1 MEAST
6 GPLLK
11 VYYENCPGCKQDRKN
26 EVRRGVPYREFFF
39 IWIVTLCS
47 ALPVASLFPFLYFMV
62 CATKLG
68 SAFMIGRVLTSL
80 FWGIVADRYGRKPV
94 IVISIISIIIFNTMF
109 GLSTSYW
116 MALVS
121 RLLLGCFSGLLGP
134 IRAYASEVCHKEYQ
148 ALGLSLV
155 SSSRGIGLIVGPA
168 IGGFFAQ
175 IFSLWAV
182 SNKTYGGL
190 SFSSQEVG
198 EVLAISGLNLLV
210 YQLFLYPCFEKY
222 LGPISS
228 SRAAAIFSIPLLT
241 SYPFMSKLS
250 GLKLF
255 FVVNCASLLKNAIS
269 VTITTGFNILQ
280 NNAVPQHQRGAA
292 NGISVTALS
301 LSKAVAP
308 ATAGVLFSWAQK
320 RQQASFLSV
329 TSPRLQHH
337 RLVSETTSRRSS
349 HLQSLVKG
357 DSDPIQRGVREEMGN
372 VNGRDGVEDG
382 GDEDASVRS
391 RSDAD
396 PGSTHVRRVRSVD
409 SVESWPPESPGRSR
423 SPLMFAPQVTI
434 ALLLLTVFGAVCFLF
449 LHGCFDASSF
459 RVNAIFLCEYIM
471 RFRHLTSGNDARL
484 GYERTTVIIWG
495 GHCNLSYL
503 KVPVPPLPGA
513 VDAPPV
519 FNQLWMNE
527 PDQLSDGPI
536 EKGIPTL
543 ITWNRGGNVVLVEG
557 SWDNWTSRK
566 HLQRSGKDHA
576 ILMVLPSGVYRYK
589 FIVDGQL
596 KYIPDLPFVS
606 DEMGN
611 ITNLLDVHDY
621 VPENVESISEF
632 DLPPSPDSSYSWSLT
647 DEDFAKEPPLV
658 PSQLHL
664 TVLGMQNTDEEASPK
679 PQHVVLNHL
688 FIEKGSSSQSMVAL
702 GLSHR
707 FQSKYVTVVLYKP
720 VRRGVL
726 SLKQDSLTE
735 RAFPHHSALG
745 KRTLVTVCASS
756 YPDGKDGIGPE
767 AAPSEGSQEAVSV
780 ENLPLESKLQ
790 MRLEQ
795 KLKMKLAKKIWL
807 RRKRLLRKRRMRKKG
822 RWPPSK
828 MKKLKNV

>member
-1 MEAST
+1 MEANT

-26 EVRRGVPYREFFF
+26 EVRRGVPYREFFY

-47 ALPVASLFPFLYFMV
+47 ALPVASLFPFLYFMTQDLHV
-62 CATKLG
+62 AKREEDIGFYAGFVG
-68 SAFMIGRVLTSL
+68 SAFMIGRVLTSV

-94 IVISIISIIIFNTMF
+94 IVISIISVILFNTMF

-121 RLLLGCFSGLLGP
+121 RLLLGCFNGLLGP
-134 IRAYASEVCHKEYQ
+134 IRAYASEVCRKEYQ

-155 SSSRGIGLIVGPA
+155 SSTRGIGLIVGPA

-175 IFSLWAV
+175 PAKKYPNIFSIKSLFGRFPYFLPCFCISLIATGALVACFWLPETLHMHDKWEIEDLEDSLIRCETKKYNDEIEGTMLASKQSLIKNRPLMSAIIVYCAFALQDTAYAEIFSLWAV

-198 EVLAISGLNLLV
+198 EVLAISGLSLLV

-228 SRAAAIFSIPLLT
+228 LRAAAIFSIPLLT

-255 FVVNCASLLKNAIS
+255 FVVNCASLLKSAIS

-280 NNAVPQHQRGAA
+280 NNAVSQHQRGAQM
-292 NGISVTALS
+292 VFLS
-301 LSKAVAP
+301 LHC
-308 ATAGVLFSWAQK
+308 LFPK
-320 RQQASFLSV
+320 
-329 TSPRLQHH
+329 
-337 RLVSETTSRRSS
+337 
-349 HLQSLVKG
+349 
-357 DSDPIQRGVREEMGN
+357 
-372 VNGRDGVEDG
+372 
-382 GDEDASVRS
+382 
-391 RSDAD
+391 
-396 PGSTHVRRVRSVD
+396 
-409 SVESWPPESPGRSR
+409 
-423 SPLMFAPQVTI
+423 
-434 ALLLLTVFGAVCFLF
+434 LLLQQPQGLYF
-449 LHGCFDASSF
+449 HGHKS
-459 RVNAIFLCEYIM
+459 VN
-471 RFRHLTSGNDARL
+471 RL
-484 GYERTTVIIWG
+484 P
-495 GHCNLSYL
+495 SYQ
-503 KVPVPPLPGA
+503 VPVPPLHGA
-513 VDAPPV
+513 ADAPPV

-527 PDQLSDGPI
+527 PDQLSDGPL

-557 SWDNWTSRK
+557 SWDDWTSRK

-720 VRRGVL
+720 VRR
-726 SLKQDSLTE
+726 
-735 RAFPHHSALG
+735 
-745 KRTLVTVCASS
+745 
-756 YPDGKDGIGPE
+756 
-767 AAPSEGSQEAVSV
+767 
-780 ENLPLESKLQ
+780 
-790 MRLEQ
+790 
-795 KLKMKLAKKIWL
+795 
-807 RRKRLLRKRRMRKKG
+807 
-822 RWPPSK
+822 
-828 MKKLKNV
+828 

>member
-1 MEAST
+1 MRTAPDASRT
-6 GPLLK
+6 GRTRSAEEFLTGNSSTYGSSRCAPT
-11 VYYENCPGCKQDRKN
+11 QDLHVAK
-26 EVRRGVPYREFFF
+26 REED
-39 IWIVTLCS
+39 
-47 ALPVASLFPFLYFMV
+47 
-62 CATKLG
+62 
-68 SAFMIGRVLTSL
+68 IGFYAGFV
-80 FWGIVADRYGRKPV
+80 DRYGRKPV
-94 IVISIISIIIFNTMF
+94 IVISIISVILFNTMF

-121 RLLLGCFSGLLGP
+121 RLLLGCFNGLLGP
-134 IRAYASEVCHKEYQ
+134 IRAYASEVCRKEYQ

-155 SSSRGIGLIVGPA
+155 SSTRGIGLIVGPA

-175 IFSLWAV
+175 PAKKYPNIFSIKSLFGRFPYFLPCFCISLIATGALVACFWLPETLHMHDKWEIEDLEDSLIRCETKKYNDEIEGTMLASKQSLIKNRPLMSAIIVYCAFALQDTAYAEIFSLWAV

-198 EVLAISGLNLLV
+198 EVLAISGLSLLV

-228 SRAAAIFSIPLLT
+228 LRAAAIFSIPLLT

-255 FVVNCASLLKNAIS
+255 FVVNCASLLKSAIS

-280 NNAVPQHQRGAA
+280 NNAVSQHQRGAQM
-292 NGISVTALS
+292 VFLS
-301 LSKAVAP
+301 LHC
-308 ATAGVLFSWAQK
+308 LFPK
-320 RQQASFLSV
+320 
-329 TSPRLQHH
+329 
-337 RLVSETTSRRSS
+337 
-349 HLQSLVKG
+349 
-357 DSDPIQRGVREEMGN
+357 
-372 VNGRDGVEDG
+372 
-382 GDEDASVRS
+382 
-391 RSDAD
+391 
-396 PGSTHVRRVRSVD
+396 
-409 SVESWPPESPGRSR
+409 
-423 SPLMFAPQVTI
+423 
-434 ALLLLTVFGAVCFLF
+434 LLLQQPQGLYF
-449 LHGCFDASSF
+449 HGHKS
-459 RVNAIFLCEYIM
+459 VN
-471 RFRHLTSGNDARL
+471 RL
-484 GYERTTVIIWG
+484 P
-495 GHCNLSYL
+495 SYQ
-503 KVPVPPLPGA
+503 VPVPPLHGA
-513 VDAPPV
+513 ADAPPV

-527 PDQLSDGPI
+527 PDQLSDGPL

-557 SWDNWTSRK
+557 SWDDWTSRK

-720 VRRGVL
+720 VRR
-726 SLKQDSLTE
+726 
-735 RAFPHHSALG
+735 
-745 KRTLVTVCASS
+745 
-756 YPDGKDGIGPE
+756 
-767 AAPSEGSQEAVSV
+767 
-780 ENLPLESKLQ
+780 
-790 MRLEQ
+790 
-795 KLKMKLAKKIWL
+795 
-807 RRKRLLRKRRMRKKG
+807 
-822 RWPPSK
+822 
-828 MKKLKNV
+828 

>member
-1 MEAST
+1 MEANT

-26 EVRRGVPYREFFF
+26 EVRRGVPYREFFY

-47 ALPVASLFPFLYFMV
+47 ALPVASLFPFLYFMTQDLHV
-62 CATKLG
+62 AKREED
-68 SAFMIGRVLTSL
+68 IGFYAGFV
-80 FWGIVADRYGRKPV
+80 DRYGRKPV
-94 IVISIISIIIFNTMF
+94 IVISIISVILFNTMF

-121 RLLLGCFSGLLGP
+121 RLLLGCFNGLLGP
-134 IRAYASEVCHKEYQ
+134 IRAYASEVCRKEYQ

-155 SSSRGIGLIVGPA
+155 SSTRGIGLIVGPA

-175 IFSLWAV
+175 PAKKYPNIFSIKSLFGRFPYFLPCFCISLIATGALVACFWLPETLHMHDKWEIEDLEDSLIRCETKKYNDEIEGTMLASKQSLIKNRPLMSAIIVYCAFALQDTAYAEIFSLWAV

-198 EVLAISGLNLLV
+198 EVLAISGLSLLV

-228 SRAAAIFSIPLLT
+228 LRAAAIFSIPLLT

-255 FVVNCASLLKNAIS
+255 FVVNCASLLKSAIS

-280 NNAVPQHQRGAA
+280 NNAVSQHQRGAQM
-292 NGISVTALS
+292 VFLS
-301 LSKAVAP
+301 LHC
-308 ATAGVLFSWAQK
+308 LFPK
-320 RQQASFLSV
+320 
-329 TSPRLQHH
+329 
-337 RLVSETTSRRSS
+337 
-349 HLQSLVKG
+349 
-357 DSDPIQRGVREEMGN
+357 
-372 VNGRDGVEDG
+372 
-382 GDEDASVRS
+382 
-391 RSDAD
+391 
-396 PGSTHVRRVRSVD
+396 
-409 SVESWPPESPGRSR
+409 
-423 SPLMFAPQVTI
+423 
-434 ALLLLTVFGAVCFLF
+434 LLLQQPQGLYF
-449 LHGCFDASSF
+449 HGHKS
-459 RVNAIFLCEYIM
+459 VN
-471 RFRHLTSGNDARL
+471 RL
-484 GYERTTVIIWG
+484 P
-495 GHCNLSYL
+495 SYQ
-503 KVPVPPLPGA
+503 VPVPPLHGA
-513 VDAPPV
+513 ADAPPV

-527 PDQLSDGPI
+527 PDQLSDGPL

-557 SWDNWTSRK
+557 SWDDWTSRK

-720 VRRGVL
+720 VRR
-726 SLKQDSLTE
+726 
-735 RAFPHHSALG
+735 
-745 KRTLVTVCASS
+745 
-756 YPDGKDGIGPE
+756 
-767 AAPSEGSQEAVSV
+767 
-780 ENLPLESKLQ
+780 
-790 MRLEQ
+790 
-795 KLKMKLAKKIWL
+795 
-807 RRKRLLRKRRMRKKG
+807 
-822 RWPPSK
+822 
-828 MKKLKNV
+828 